1 MKQILLA
8 GFGGQ
13 GILFM
18 GKFLTYMGMMS
29 DQEVSW
35 LPSYGPEMRGGT
47 ANCSVV
53 IAEKRI
59 GSPVVSSPNLLV
71 CMNRPSL
78 DKFEENITV
87 DGLLFCDNSLVDRE
101 TTRGDISAFN
111 IPATRI
117 ASDNGIPKLANIIML
132 GFVIRHSGICDMDM
146 AAAVMK
152 KIVPTG
158 KQELLDANLKALDVG
173 YNYEA

>member
-1 MKQILLA
+1 MEQILLA

-29 DQEVSW
+29 EQEVTW

-53 IAEKRI
+53 ISDQRI
-59 GSPVVSSPNLLV
+59 GSPVVSSPNILV

-78 DKFEENITV
+78 DKFEENIAA
-87 DGLLFCDNSLVDRE
+87 DGMLFCDNSLVDRE
-101 TTRGDISAFN
+101 TTRGDISAFS

-117 ASDNGIPKLANIIML
+117 ASDNGTPKLANIIML
-132 GFVIRHSGICDMDM
+132 GFVVKKTGICDMDT
-146 AAAVMK
+146 AAAVMR
-152 KIVPTG
+152 KIVPAS
-158 KQELLDANLKALDVG
+158 KQELLDANLNALHVG
-173 YNYEA
+173 YGYEA